1 MKKNA
6 LYASVASYAIG
17 FLYISCFLFG
27 FYGDVH
33 KSWYPLL
40 FAAVFTLWGLYT
52 LEKPLVPA
60 RLPYLIC
67 MLLTALAAA
76 LGLCHAT
83 SGWSTLALHGF
94 AVCWVLSWETWD
106 ESWICL
112 LANGL
117 RGVFLTPFQNFFLR
131 EKTLFAS
138 LRGKVPGK
146 GNRRLLLSSVVAIA
160 LALPL
165 FLLAGNLLGQADSG
179 FQALTDGFLSLF
191 RLDMPQWLGFFLE
204 RFLFGLP
211 IGAYLYGMLASAP
224 PALPQVLRKSNH
236 GSFPCRT
243 VQWILGAFIGLYILF
258 FAVQAN
264 TLLAVFR
271 NQVPGNLTASAYA
284 RSGFFQ
290 LCQVM
295 TINFLLVGLS
305 NLLTKDP
312 GRLKLACQILMVQS
326 VFLAVSA
333 AGKLLLYIRRFGF
346 TPLRL
351 LSFWAVLVLTAGSL
365 LTMAN
370 LQGKKRCL
378 RLWLWFASLTFTAL
392 CFY

>member
-1 MKKNA
+1 MKKRT
-6 LYASVASYAIG
+6 LYSSIASYAIG

-33 KSWYPLL
+33 KLWHPLL
-40 FAAVFTLWGLYT
+40 FAAAFTLWGLYT
-52 LEKPLVPA
+52 LVKPLEPA

-94 AVCWVLSWETWD
+94 AVCWVLSRENWD

-131 EKTLFAS
+131 EKTLLSS
-138 LRGKVPGK
+138 LRGNIPGK
-146 GNRRLLLSSVVAIA
+146 GNRKLLLTSTVAIA

-165 FLLAGNLLGQADSG
+165 FFLAGNLLGQADSS

-191 RLDMPQWLGFFLE
+191 RLDMPQWVGFFLE

-211 IGAYLYGMLASAP
+211 VGGYLYGMLASAS
-224 PALPQVLRKSNH
+224 PALPQVLREKNH
-236 GSFPCRT
+236 SFFPCRT
-243 VQWILGAFIGLYILF
+243 VQCILGAFIGLYLLF

-271 NQVPGNLTASAYA
+271 NQVPGKLTASAYA
-284 RSGFFQ
+284 RTGFFQ

-295 TINFLLVGLS
+295 AINFLLVGLG
-305 NLLTKDP
+305 NLLTKAP
-312 GRLKLACQILMVQS
+312 GRLRLPCQILMVQS

-365 LTMAN
+365 LTMAS

-378 RLWLWFASLTFTAL
+378 RLWLWFASLTFTVL

>member
-1 MKKNA
+1 MKKHTS
-6 LYASVASYAIG
+6 YAAAASYAIG
-17 FLYISCFLFG
+17 FLYICCFLVG

-33 KSWYPLL
+33 KAWHPLL

-52 LEKPLVPA
+52 LEKPLDPA
-60 RLPYLIC
+60 RLPYLVC

-76 LGLCHAT
+76 LGLCRAT
-83 SGWSTLALHGF
+83 YGWSTLALHGF
-94 AVCWVLSWETWD
+94 ALCWVLSGESWD

-117 RGVFLTPFQNFFLR
+117 RGVFLTPFQYFFLR
-131 EKTLFAS
+131 EKTLFSA

-146 GNRRLLLSSVVAIA
+146 GNRKLLLSSVAAVV
-160 LALPL
+160 LSLPL
-165 FLLAGNLLGQADSG
+165 FLLAGNLLGQADKS
-179 FQALTDGFLSLF
+179 FQALTQGFLSFF
-191 RLDMPQWLGFFLE
+191 RLDVPQWVGSFLI

-211 IGAYLYGMLASAP
+211 VGAYLYGMMAGSRK
-224 PALPQVLRKSNH
+224 ALPQALREKNH
-236 GSFPCRT
+236 GLFPCRT
-243 VQWILGAFIGLYILF
+243 IQWILGAFIGLYLLF
-258 FAVQAN
+258 FAAQAN

-271 NQVPGNLTASAYA
+271 NQVPGKLTASAYA

-295 TINFLLVGLS
+295 AINFLLVGLG

-312 GRLKLACQILMVQS
+312 RRLVLPCQILMVQS
-326 VFLAVSA
+326 IFLAVSA

-351 LSFWAVLVLTAGSL
+351 LSFWAVLVLTAGCL
-365 LTMAN
+365 MVIATLRR
-370 LQGKKRCL
+370 KKNTL
-378 RLWLWFASLTFTAL
+378 RLWLWFSSFTFTAL